1 MSPAFTSAP
10 SSPRSR
16 LEVVGG
22 ADALHDP
29 RLFTVPLRE
38 EHLTA
43 LRASVRRHVLLQAVL
58 LPLCYEAGIREDWD
72 EQAAA
77 ALLDPILLSSPEEI
91 DATMRDLH
99 VDRRSLVAHRASI
112 PHLPEHVALTLAE
125 PGCLRFAVEPT
136 EDPLVWSVSEQFV
149 DRPAFDAHQA
159 RVRSS
164 AWFATTSVIARDYVV
179 TVAGSADDPTSA
191 DDSSARSSPE
201 GRGDEDA
208 EIPSFTPT
216 IG

>member
-1 MSPAFTSAP
+1 M
-10 SSPRSR
+10 
-16 LEVVGG
+16 
-22 ADALHDP
+22 
-29 RLFTVPLRE
+29 
-38 EHLTA
+38 
-43 LRASVRRHVLLQAVL
+43 LLQAVL

-91 DATMRDLH
+91 DATMRGLH

-136 EDPLVWSVSEQFV
+136 EAPLVWSVSEQFV
-149 DRPAFDAHQA
+149 DRSAFDAHQA

-164 AWFATTSVIARDYVV
+164 AWFAATSVIARDYVV